1 LNYTALSAQ
10 AFAYKNIP
18 HNSEYSGVNMSRVSP
33 PRCAIGAAIALLLA
47 SCSSEAPSAPPPP
60 EVNIVTVRAQ
70 TVPNVIELPG
80 RVQAYRTSEVRARV
94 DGIVERRLFDEGS
107 FVRAGTALFRIDPR
121 QLIAN
126 ANAARAQ
133 LARAQATAA
142 NARQVVARYQPL
154 LADQAIGRQEY
165 DAAVAAQ
172 RTAEADVQ
180 AAQANLESARLNLG
194 YASVTAPISGRA
206 RRAEVTEGALVSAA
220 QGTLLTTIE
229 QIDRV
234 YVNFGQSSSDLLAT
248 RRDMGSGRISA
259 PRLERVEVQLILEDG
274 SAYPVVGHLD
284 FLDLSIDEATGT
296 AALRAE
302 FPNPN
307 AALLPGQFVR
317 ARIFAG
323 NRADGMLIPQR
334 AVRLTA
340 DNASVMVLDAK
351 NVATPRPIKLGAMVA
366 GHWAVLDGL
375 KPGDRVI
382 VDGLQKVQPGQPVRI
397 APPKGTAST
406 PPAKR

>member
-1 LNYTALSAQ
+1 
-10 AFAYKNIP
+10 
-18 HNSEYSGVNMSRVSP
+18 MSRVRPLAS
-33 PRCAIGAAIALLLA
+33 AAGAALALLLA
-47 SCSSEAPSAPPPP
+47 SCSSEAPPAPPPP
-60 EVNIVTVRAQ
+60 EVNIVTVSTQA
-70 TVPNVIELPG
+70 VPNVIELPG

-94 DGIVERRLFDEGS
+94 NGIVERRLFNEGS
-107 FVRAGTALFRIDPR
+107 YVRAGTPLFRIDPR
-121 QLIAN
+121 ELIATS
-126 ANAARAQ
+126 NAARAQ

-142 NARQVVARYQPL
+142 NARQVVGRYQPL
-154 LADQAIGRQEY
+154 LADQAIGKQEY

-180 AAQANLESARLNLG
+180 QAQANLESARLNLG
-194 YASVTAPISGRA
+194 YASVAAPISGRA

-220 QGTLLTTIE
+220 SGTLLTTIE

-248 RRDMGSGRISA
+248 RREMGSGKVSV
-259 PRLERVEVQLILEDG
+259 PQLERVEVQLILEDG
-274 SAYPVVGHLD
+274 TAFPVVGHLD

-323 NRADGMLIPQR
+323 NRADGVLIPQR
-334 AVRLTA
+334 AVKLAA

-351 NVATPRPIKLGAMVA
+351 SIATPRPVKLGTMVA
-366 GHWAVLDGL
+366 GQWAILDGL

-382 VDGLQKVQPGQPVRI
+382 VDQVTACGHCYACRHGR
-397 APPKGTAST
+397 PKGTAST
-406 PPAKR
+406 PAAKR